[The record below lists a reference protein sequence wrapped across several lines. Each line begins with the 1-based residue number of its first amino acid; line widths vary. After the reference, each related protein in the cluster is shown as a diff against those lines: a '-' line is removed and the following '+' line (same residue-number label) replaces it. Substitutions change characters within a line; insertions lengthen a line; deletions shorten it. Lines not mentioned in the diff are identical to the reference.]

1 MTNKSVILRC
11 CLALILVAL
20 TAAADDSFRCGQHII
35 DVGDA
40 REKVLEYC
48 GEPNTQE
55 GWTWTYQKSEQL
67 SVLIHFEADGTVG
80 RIEEGGGL

>member
-1 MTNKSVILRC
+1 MKYSIFTPFAT
-11 CLALILVAL
+11 ALILGVSI
-20 TAAADDSFRCGQHII
+20 AAADDSFRCGQHII

-48 GEPNTQE
+48 GQPTTRE
-55 GWTWTYQKSEQL
+55 GWTWTYEKEERL

-80 RIEEGGGL
+80 RIEEGEGL